1 VKFSF
6 VFLHIERN
14 KENLMSKLWKRILL
28 VVVVLLIVSSAG
40 FIGWASFPL
49 GPGKAAQ
56 TSMQPDTV
64 VSVETI
70 QGWTVFRP
78 TGIQVNTGFIFYP
91 GGRVDY
97 RSYAPI
103 LRSVAQQGYLV
114 VLVPM
119 PLSLAF
125 FSPNKAD
132 EVLAALPEIQN
143 WALGGHS
150 LGGAM
155 AARYCFNHPE
165 KIQALILWA
174 SYPADT
180 DSLANQNLSVL
191 SIFGSEDGQVKKIE
205 ASTPL
210 LPADTTWI
218 KIDGGSH
225 AQFGDYGLQPGDGLA
240 RISPQQQWDQVAS
253 ATVAFLLKISGK

>member
-1 VKFSF
+1 
-6 VFLHIERN
+6 
-14 KENLMSKLWKRILL
+14 MSKLWKRILL
-28 VVVVLLIVSSAG
+28 VVVVLVIAISAG
-40 FIGWASFPL
+40 FVGWASFPM
-49 GPGKAAQ
+49 GPGETALAAMLPN
-56 TSMQPDTV
+56 TG
-64 VSVETI
+64 VSVETV

-78 TGIQVNTGFIFYP
+78 IDIKVHTGFIFYP

-119 PLSLAF
+119 PLSLAIF
-125 FSPNKAD
+125 NPNKAD
-132 EVLAALPEIQN
+132 EVVAAFPEIQN

-155 AARYCFNHPE
+155 AARYCFTHPE
-165 KIQALILWA
+165 KIQGLILWA

-180 DSLANQNLSVL
+180 DSLTNQKLAVL
-191 SIFGSEDGQVKKIE
+191 SIFGSEDGQVKNIE
-205 ASTPL
+205 ASKSL

-225 AQFGDYGLQPGDGLA
+225 AQFGDYGLQPGDGQA
-240 RISPQQQWDQVAS
+240 KIGPQQQWDQVTS
-253 ATVAFLLKISGK
+253 ATVKFLLKISGK